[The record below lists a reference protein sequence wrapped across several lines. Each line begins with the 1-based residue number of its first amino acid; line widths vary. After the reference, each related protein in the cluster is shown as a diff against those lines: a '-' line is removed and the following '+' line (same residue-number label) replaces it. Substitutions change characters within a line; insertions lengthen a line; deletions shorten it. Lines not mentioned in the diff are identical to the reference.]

1 MFFSYFISN
10 LDSQDLESH
19 VNWFPPS
26 LSHFDICDLGWSSQM
41 LVSELGP
48 NSIYLPST
56 ILPPILLKESQ
67 DREEAEGWEDCLERA
82 DETER

>member
-1 MFFSYFISN
+1 
-10 LDSQDLESH
+10 
-19 VNWFPPS
+19 
-26 LSHFDICDLGWSSQM
+26 M

-56 ILPPILLKESQ
+56 ILPPVLLKESQ